1 LNFDERKEGERIN
14 KASPLLV
21 FLPQISLLLYKVH
34 VCVYTL
40 KLAQQRE
47 RGEGRLGVKMEA
59 TFLLEAR

>member
-1 LNFDERKEGERIN
+1 LNFDERKERERIN

-47 RGEGRLGVKMEA
+47 RGGGKIV
-59 TFLLEAR
+59 